1 MEESFSMTSP
11 IVDFTN
17 PDGRQKMFTAA
28 LSRAQM
34 TSPASLTSKEAV
46 SSPYQTCLEESDVI
60 NNNLDQS
67 YQNKQAV
74 VTFNSSVEEITTS
87 IVSLVTDNSPTNQ
100 CQSSTEEN
108 FDTIENTEDN
118 YFDDDLN
125 SDHPQEPVN
134 IQLLT
139 QGRRTI

>member
-34 TSPASLTSKEAV
+34 TSPASLTSKETV
-46 SSPYQTCLEESDVI
+46 SSPYQTYLEDSDVI

-125 SDHPQEPVN
+125 SNNPQEPVN